1 MKDSDAEM
9 ARHKQNK
16 NALQDADKCAEVTA
30 EVTALRSTNTA
41 VTKRWLLFAG
51 WIVLSSLL
59 FTGPLV
65 AFVRTSLS
73 NDDGSY
79 LVLIPF
85 ISAWVLFVERHK
97 IFLDLSYDKVFGGS
111 FLFLAICATLASRL
125 AGGAASLGLQ
135 LSGYILSLVLF
146 WVAGFALLFGK
157 AASKA
162 GIFPLLFLFLMV
174 PLPNFLL
181 DRVIYLLQAGSAW
194 ITGAFFDLLGV
205 PALREG
211 FVFHLARVN
220 IEVAKECS
228 GIRSSIALLI
238 LALLVAHFRLRSFW
252 KKVLFL
258 VCGLFMMILKNGI
271 RIVSLT
277 LLAIHVDPSFLYGKL
292 HHQGGIVFFLI
303 SLLLLA
309 PLLWLLQR
317 GEVSPARDTHGPIM
331 QSANKLPSA

>member
-16 NALQDADKCAEVTA
+16 NVLQDAGKCAEVTA
-30 EVTALRSTNTA
+30 EATALRSTNTD
-41 VTKRWLLFAG
+41 VTKRWWLFAS
-51 WIVLSSLL
+51 WLVFSSLL
-59 FTGPLV
+59 FTSPLV
-65 AFVRTSLS
+65 AFVRMSLS
-73 NDDGSY
+73 NADASH
-79 LVLIPF
+79 LILIPF

-97 IFLDLSYDKVFGGS
+97 VFLDLSYDKVFGGS
-111 FLFLAICATLASRL
+111 FLFLGGCAALASHL
-125 AGGAASLGLQ
+125 AGGASSLDLQ

-162 GIFPLLFLFLMV
+162 GCFPLLFLLLMV
-174 PLPNFLL
+174 PPPNFLL
-181 DRVIYLLQAGSAW
+181 DHVIYLLQAGSAW
-194 ITGAFFDLLGV
+194 ITGALFDLLGV

-211 FVFHLARVN
+211 FVFHLAGVN
-220 IEVAKECS
+220 IKVAEECS
-228 GIRSSIALLI
+228 GIRSSLALLI

-277 LLAIHVDPSFLYGKL
+277 LLAMHVDPSFLYGKL
-292 HHQGGIVFFLI
+292 HHQGGIVFFLL

-309 PLLWLLQR
+309 PLLWLLQH
-317 GEVSPARDTHGPIM
+317 GEALPAKDTHVPSV
-331 QSANKLPSA
+331 QSANKLPSV